1 MPPFV
6 GPDVLIL
13 AAFDPEL
20 AALRAALGDGRAVVA
35 GAAGDGVG
43 GLSVACR
50 VVGIGLPAA
59 AAGAATL
66 LGEREVRAVV
76 LVGTCG
82 AYRSAHR
89 AIGDVVVPQR
99 LRLVDPASLEGET
112 EFPPPMAVA
121 CEADPLLLEGLTAAG
136 GPAASSPRTLC
147 VATTLAITVD
157 DARAARIAER
167 AGANLEHLETHG
179 VALACAARGV
189 PFAAVLAVANFVGSS
204 GRAEWQAHHRSAE
217 AAAGERVLRWLRDGA
232 KGLPLA
238 PRVSR
243 LD

>member
-1 MPPFV
+1 MGTGV
-6 GPDVLIL
+6 DVLIL
-13 AAFDPEL
+13 AAFEPEL
-20 AALRAALGDGRAVVA
+20 AVLRAALGDGSTAVVG
-35 GAAGDGVG
+35 GAT
-43 GLSVACR
+43 VACR
-50 VVGIGLPAA
+50 VAGIGLPAA

-66 LGEREVRAVV
+66 VGELDPRAVV

-82 AYRSAHR
+82 AYRSAHL
-89 AIGDVVVPQR
+89 AMGDVIVPR
-99 LRLVDPASLEGET
+99 HLRLVDPASLDGET
-112 EFPPPMAVA
+112 EFPPPMAIA
-121 CEADPLLLEGLTAAG
+121 READASLTRGLEAG
-136 GPAASSPRTLC
+136 GGSTPAREPREPRERC

-167 AGANLEHLETHG
+167 AGADLEHLETHG

-217 AAAGERVLRWLRDGA
+217 AAAGEWVLRWLREGA
-232 KGLPLA
+232 RGLA

-243 LD
+243 SD